1 MISFIMGL
9 LGLIPGFISA
19 AQFIT
24 GKVFDAKVAIKTAQ
38 IGGDRD
44 VARELIIAA
53 AKDNET
59 KVGWLRVIASSPIL
73 AFVVV
78 GFSFPFIFYLNKVI
92 VYDLCLGLGSTPTLK
107 YVLLEN
113 WGGIIISGIFVT
125 STGAAVAHSYFNRT
139 EK

>member
-1 MISFIMGL
+1 MSFIL
-9 LGLIPGFISA
+9 SILGLIPGA
-19 AQFIT
+19 MKLAEFIT

-59 KVGWLRVIASSPIL
+59 KVGWLSVVASSPIL
-73 AFVVV
+73 SFVVV
-78 GFSFPFIFYLNKVI
+78 GFAFPFIFYLNKVI

-107 YVLLEN
+107 YILLEN

-125 STGAAVAHSYFNRT
+125 SGGAAVAHSYFSRS
-139 EK
+139 KG